1 MLVAELIHDIVDR
14 SQESSSENSINEC
27 VSWIN
32 KTVVAHACI
41 SSIHT
46 ISSMIRRRHL
56 YTRFDIYNLKA
67 MYWYR

>member
-41 SSIHT
+41 NSDSHT
-46 ISSMIRRRHL
+46 
-56 YTRFDIYNLKA
+56 T
-67 MYWYR
+67 